1 MYPAAAAF
9 PSCRTS
15 GAARYSGRMTIGKT
29 RSALTVIL
37 MLLFAAVGQGD
48 DVVAKNGMQGDLEEA
63 KEDVRSR
70 LADFVEADA
79 TAELRGASGFSV
91 APAQSTYGSSGMR
104 IELFGRVGLPLLN
117 VSAED
122 SIQLM
127 GVPPPGA
134 EGGGDSISASR
145 LTSEFGWGAGAR
157 LMSGNWGIEASYNV
171 FESRDLTPSWLVA
184 DSLELPEEKAAQF
197 GQPLVASEARLILGQ
212 AIRVFQL
219 GGGAE
224 LSLGLG
230 AGWIR
235 ATDSGTDRLLSSG
248 PSEFSSEDLPILPAF
263 VSEVDFTAD
272 RTSVV
277 YVGSLGVAFR
287 FGRIMLRPRVD
298 VVVSRELTTDLT
310 IGIEDLGELG
320 AEELGEVGLHFGT
333 SVRPTIFLFSVDV
346 GLGN

>member
-1 MYPAAAAF
+1 
-9 PSCRTS
+9 
-15 GAARYSGRMTIGKT
+15 
-29 RSALTVIL
+29 

-48 DVVAKNGMQGDLEEA
+48 DVGAKNGTPGDAEEA
-63 KEDVRSR
+63 KEDIREQLSDS
-70 LADFVEADA
+70 LATDA
-79 TAELRGASGFSV
+79 TTGLQGALGFSG
-91 APAQSTYGSSGMR
+91 APAQSYSGSSGMR

-145 LTSEFGWGAGAR
+145 LTSEFGWGVGAR
-157 LMSGNWGIEASYNV
+157 LMSGNWGIEGSYNI
-171 FESRDLTPSWLVA
+171 FESLDLTPSWLVA
-184 DSLELPEEKAAQF
+184 DSNGATAEEAALF
-197 GQPLVASEARLILGQ
+197 GQPLVPSQARLVLGQ

-224 LSLGLG
+224 LSLGVG
-230 AGWIR
+230 AGWLQ
-235 ATDSGTDRLLSSG
+235 ATDSGTDMLLSG
-248 PSEFSSEDLPILPAF
+248 AGLEGLNQIPAEIPPSFIPE
-263 VSEVDFTAD
+263 VSFEAD

-277 YVGSLGVAFR
+277 YAGSLGVAFR

-298 VVVSRELTTDLT
+298 VVVSRALTTDLT
-310 IGIEDLGELG
+310 IGFPDLGELG
-320 AEELGEVGLHFGT
+320 PEELGEIGLHYGT
-333 SVRPTIFLFSVDV
+333 SVRPTIYLFSLDI